1 MVGKG
6 SQRGRGSLRPWYS
19 PPPGHPW
26 YPGCMDTSIS
36 PVPKELASQV
46 IPAAPQPSP
55 SSTTPLRAPPWIIRY
70 LAALQA
76 GEDED
81 AAIQRSK
88 CSRASLTA
96 YFTSH
101 ADLSHA
107 RDNILAGEV
116 VIDLTASRLQAAGKL
131 PAMIEDAYADSTSE
145 EAYPRDRQAARRWIG
160 DVAGATGQPQAPG
173 VVDIRALILQ
183 VVRAPQEPALA
194 PAPKVVDV
202 PPSPPREEEKKPG

>member
-1 MVGKG
+1 
-6 SQRGRGSLRPWYS
+6 
-19 PPPGHPW
+19 
-26 YPGCMDTSIS
+26 MDTSS
-36 PVPKELASQV
+36 GDSQAPGNSQALQAL
-46 IPAAPQPSP
+46 PATPPTTVAPA
-55 SSTTPLRAPPWIIRY
+55 PLRAPPWIIRY

-76 GEDED
+76 GETEA

-107 RDNILAGEV
+107 RENILAGEV

-131 PAMIEDAYADSTSE
+131 PVMIEDAYADSTSE

-160 DVAGATGQPQAPG
+160 DVAGATGQPQAHGPG
-173 VVDIRALILQ
+173 LISLSTQ
-183 VVRAPQEPALA
+183 VVQITQAPPQAPG

-202 PPSPPREEEKKPG
+202 PPSPPRGDKG